1 MNMVEKLQRAHGTL
15 MVVNDCSDFHLK
27 PICDLLKQAADCIA
41 ALEHDNKHLRED
53 CVRLRRELDDGNGE
67 IR

>member
-1 MNMVEKLQRAHGTL
+1 MSDYEPLSILSNHCGKHLTRLTPQGCLACENEKLQGR
-15 MVVNDCSDFHLK
+15 
-27 PICDLLKQAADCIA
+27 IA
-41 ALEHDNKHLRED
+41 ELEYDNKHLRED